1 MRRGGAHGAPRARAL
16 TKLRLVDQLV
26 WMRSI
31 AWLELAA
38 GLLLSAFAF
47 NYMSA
52 QVAREVRANFIAA
65 YFK

>member
-1 MRRGGAHGAPRARAL
+1 L